1 MKVCLGAYCREM
13 AFSKNVMFT
22 CNLPHRALWDLERYM
37 LLLFV
42 KIFVTCYYYLE
53 GYMVYNDFAER
64 VATES
69 SNSETQS
76 LYA

>member
-1 MKVCLGAYCREM
+1 
-13 AFSKNVMFT
+13 
-22 CNLPHRALWDLERYM
+22 M

-42 KIFVTCYYYLE
+42 IIFVTCYYYLE

>member
-1 MKVCLGAYCREM
+1 
-13 AFSKNVMFT
+13 
-22 CNLPHRALWDLERYM
+22 M

-42 KIFVTCYYYLE
+42 IIFVTYYYLE